1 MQDEKLIEEIE
12 AIVKERY
19 DLEKRD
25 EELKKLQLSK
35 LECLLEDFTCPHCG
49 AAYKDEDMWLRYD
62 EYNDWQ
68 MQCTNHP
75 CEYQTPRMETVKD
88 MLEYM
93 ELSREYFA
101 KKREI
106 TVGTGIEQKE
116 KENAN
121 RN

>member
-12 AIVKERY
+12 AIAKERY

-25 EELKKLQLSK
+25 EELKKLQISK
-35 LECLLEDFTCPHCG
+35 LKCLLEDFTCPHCG
-49 AAYKDEDMWLRYD
+49 ASYIAEDMWLRYA

-68 MQCTNHP
+68 MQCTNYP
-75 CEYQTPRMETVKD
+75 CEYQTPRMATVKD

-101 KKREI
+101 KKRELV
-106 TVGTGIEQKE
+106 VGTGNQQEE
-116 KENAN
+116 K
-121 RN
+121 